1 VTAPGDA
8 QRAAGFSFASEILVE
23 GEGGAHIFTVLGV
36 GALPD
41 AEGLVLVV
49 MVVEDWKR
57 GSRKYDTQQP
67 LVLNYDPDLDMFRVI
82 NFDDFSLWF
91 RDGVPFP

>member
-8 QRAAGFSFASEILVE
+8 QRAAGFSFATEILVE
-23 GEGGAHIFTVLGV
+23 GEGGAYILTVLGV
-36 GALPD
+36 GTLPE

-49 MVVEDWKR
+49 MAIDDWKR
-57 GSRKYDTQQP
+57 GSRKYNTRQL